1 MTVRFT
7 SYHLALLFM
16 LLVWTEGGCARQSL
30 PAEPVSEHAS
40 SLALSLKN
48 VQPDYHPQ
56 TKMSMDISQ
65 SNGTF
70 RGIEHL
76 YIIPFD
82 TVTEEVEYEDSR
94 LGSQNVVLGTSGIS
108 RTGLVSNNNAH
119 YISSAFV
126 PTGMNRVLVYGKS
139 PDEGEGATKAS
150 KHTYGSLV
158 PEGLENPS
166 GSADITFRLEP
177 ILASGESDEM
187 TEVLTKAD
195 AVLDQLNVV
204 MSLLGSSEN
213 ASIVSIYDVV
223 KRENQIL
230 ACSYM
235 TFDQIRSE
243 IQTALLR
250 VPIESTSV
258 ITEIGQISTAINAFS
273 TSLTQVGSSFPTDY
287 GIPEGAIGFWW
298 NGNAFIRLINGVNI
312 ALVDPA
318 SYCYPPNLWYYANS
332 SIRTSNNENVKNQ
345 YVPTNGAWD
354 DILSHYNDGQTVSA
368 VTQSVAIK
376 DRLEYGVGV
385 MELCLDEPGPEV
397 TSQLSKCRLM
407 GIIVGDQKDVDFSF
421 VPMTGPS
428 RSIYDNDIGDIR
440 IGEPGAS
447 VRMLVLPT
455 ADHTPVRFVL
465 EFRNSTGQ
473 TMHCPQ
479 GDILPWC
486 RFYLAGELNPDAQ
499 TGVTQPSGKVFH
511 SVFSRDYITRV
522 SVSIGSLRNA
532 YNTVPDL
539 RSPQLEIGLVAEMKW
554 MQFTPQSIKLEY

>member
-7 SYHLALLFM
+7 SYHLALLFI
-16 LLVWTEGGCARQSL
+16 LTVWTGGGCARQDL
-30 PAEPVSEHAS
+30 PDEPVREQAS

-48 VQPDYHPQ
+48 VQPDQNPQ
-56 TKMSMDISQ
+56 TKMSVDITQ

-82 TVTEEVEYEDSR
+82 TVTEKVEYEDPR
-94 LGSQNVVLGTSGIS
+94 LGSQNVVLGSAGINRS
-108 RTGLVSNNNAH
+108 GLVSNNNAH

-139 PDEGEGATKAS
+139 PDEGEGASKAS
-150 KHTYGSLV
+150 KHTYGSLI
-158 PEGLENPS
+158 PKGLEDPS
-166 GSADITFRLEP
+166 GSEDISFRLEP

-195 AVLDQLNVV
+195 AILDRLNVV
-204 MSLLGSSEN
+204 MSLLGASEN

-230 ACSYM
+230 ACSYL

-250 VPIESTSV
+250 VPIEGTSV
-258 ITEIGQISTAINAFS
+258 ITEISRISTAINALS
-273 TSLTQVGSSFPTDY
+273 TILTQVGTSFPSDY

-298 NGNAFIRLINGVNI
+298 NGDAFVRLINGVNI

-318 SYCYPPNLWYYANS
+318 TYCYPPSLWYYANS

-345 YVPTNGAWD
+345 YVPANGAWN

-368 VTQSVAIK
+368 VTQSVAIN
-376 DRLEYGVGV
+376 DQLEYGVGV
-385 MELCLDEPGPEV
+385 MELRLDEPGPEV
-397 TSQLSKCRLM
+397 ASQIRKCRLM

-428 RSIYDNDIGDIR
+428 RSIYDNVIDDIR
-440 IGEPGAS
+440 IEDTGAT

-455 ADHTPVRFVL
+455 ADHTPVRFIL
-465 EFRNSTGQ
+465 EFRNSTGM
-473 TMHCPQ
+473 TLHCQQ

-511 SVFSRDYITRV
+511 SAFSRDYITRV

-539 RSPQLEIGLVAEMKW
+539 HAPQLEIGVVAEMKW
-554 MQFTPQSIKLEY
+554 TQFTPQSIKLEY

>member
-1 MTVRFT
+1 
-7 SYHLALLFM
+7 
-16 LLVWTEGGCARQSL
+16 
-30 PAEPVSEHAS
+30 
-40 SLALSLKN
+40 
-48 VQPDYHPQ
+48 
-56 TKMSMDISQ
+56 MDITQ

-94 LGSQNVVLGTSGIS
+94 LGSQNVVLGTSGIT

-166 GSADITFRLEP
+166 GSADISFHLEP

-195 AVLDQLNVV
+195 AILDQLNVV

-440 IGEPGAS
+440 IGETGAS

-539 RSPQLEIGLVAEMKW
+539 HSPQLEIGLVAEMKW

>member
-1 MTVRFT
+1 MTERFT

-16 LLVWTEGGCARQSL
+16 LTVWTGGGCARQNL
-30 PAEPVSEHAS
+30 PDEPVSERAS

-48 VQPDYHPQ
+48 VLPDQNPQ
-56 TKMSMDISQ
+56 TKMSVDITQ

-82 TVTEEVEYEDSR
+82 TVTEEVQYEDSR
-94 LGSQNVVLGTSGIS
+94 LGSQNVVLGSSGIS

-126 PTGMNRVLVYGKS
+126 PTRMNRVLVYGKS
-139 PDEGEGATKAS
+139 PDEGEGASKAS

-158 PEGLENPS
+158 PGGLENPS
-166 GSADITFRLEP
+166 GSADISFRLEP
-177 ILASGESDEM
+177 ILTSGESDEM

-195 AVLDQLNVV
+195 AVLDRLNVV
-204 MSLLGSSEN
+204 MSLLGASEN
-213 ASIVSIYDVV
+213 ASIVGIYDVV

-230 ACSYM
+230 ACSYL

-250 VPIESTSV
+250 VPIDGTSV

-273 TSLTQVGSSFPTDY
+273 TILTQVGSSFPTDY

-298 NGNAFIRLINGVNI
+298 NGNAFTRLINGVNI

-345 YVPTNGAWD
+345 YVPTNEAWD

-368 VTQSVAIK
+368 ITQSVAIT

-385 MELCLDEPGPEV
+385 MELHLDEPGPEV
-397 TSQLSKCRLM
+397 ASQLNKCRLM
-407 GIIVGDQKDVDFSF
+407 GIIVGNQKDVDFGF

-428 RSIYDNDIGDIR
+428 RSIYDNVVGDIR
-440 IGEPGAS
+440 IGDTGSS

-465 EFRNSTGQ
+465 EFRNSTGI
-473 TMHCPQ
+473 TMHCQQ

-486 RFYLAGELNPDAQ
+486 RFYLAGELDPDAL

-511 SVFSRDYITRV
+511 SVFSRDYVTRV

-554 MQFTPQSIKLEY
+554 IQLTPQSIKLEY

>member
-1 MTVRFT
+1 MTERFT

-16 LLVWTEGGCARQSL
+16 LTVWTGGGCARQNL
-30 PAEPVSEHAS
+30 PDEPVSERAS

-48 VQPDYHPQ
+48 VLPDQNPQ
-56 TKMSMDISQ
+56 TKMSVDITQ

-82 TVTEEVEYEDSR
+82 TVTEEVQYEDSR
-94 LGSQNVVLGTSGIS
+94 LGSQNVVLGSSGIS

-126 PTGMNRVLVYGKS
+126 PTRMNRVLVYGKS
-139 PDEGEGATKAS
+139 PDEGEGASKAS

-158 PEGLENPS
+158 PGGLENPS
-166 GSADITFRLEP
+166 GSADISFRLEP
-177 ILASGESDEM
+177 ILTSGESDEM

-195 AVLDQLNVV
+195 AVLDRLNVV
-204 MSLLGSSEN
+204 MSLLGASEN
-213 ASIVSIYDVV
+213 ASIVGIYDVV

-230 ACSYM
+230 ACSYL

-250 VPIESTSV
+250 VPIDGTSV

-273 TSLTQVGSSFPTDY
+273 TILTQVGSSFPTDY

-298 NGNAFIRLINGVNI
+298 NGNAFTRLINGVNI

-345 YVPTNGAWD
+345 YVPTNEAWD

-368 VTQSVAIK
+368 ITQSVAIT

-385 MELCLDEPGPEV
+385 MELHLDEPGPEV
-397 TSQLSKCRLM
+397 ASQLNKCRLM
-407 GIIVGDQKDVDFSF
+407 GIIVGNQKDVDFGF

-428 RSIYDNDIGDIR
+428 RSIYDNVVGDIR
-440 IGEPGAS
+440 IGDTGSS

-465 EFRNSTGQ
+465 EFRNSTGI
-473 TMHCPQ
+473 TMHCQQ

-486 RFYLAGELNPDAQ
+486 RFYLAGELDPDAL

-511 SVFSRDYITRV
+511 SVFSRDYVTRV

-554 MQFTPQSIKLEY
+554 MQLTPQSIKLEY